1 VPTSLWVRGKE
12 ENGICVVN
20 EQRLSK
26 EKVPNVI
33 GLTIKDAIYMLENLG
48 MKVKFSG
55 KGKVVRQSI
64 APGTKFDKKNSVI
77 VLELQSADRVN

>member
-1 VPTSLWVRGKE
+1 
-12 ENGICVVN
+12 
-20 EQRLSK
+20 
-26 EKVPNVI
+26 
-33 GLTIKDAIYMLENLG
+33 MLENLG